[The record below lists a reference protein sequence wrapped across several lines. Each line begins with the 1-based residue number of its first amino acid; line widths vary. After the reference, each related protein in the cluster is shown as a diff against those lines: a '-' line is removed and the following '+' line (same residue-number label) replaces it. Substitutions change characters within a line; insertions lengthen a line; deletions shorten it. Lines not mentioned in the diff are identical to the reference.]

1 MKQID
6 SIPAKRFKHQ
16 TYLLQLDERGRIVLP
31 RTLRNQLGLRPRE
44 KLNAIVKQDALE
56 IIPIKAQ
63 VAKAQGIL
71 SALNPKR
78 YLSEELISERRK
90 EAELE

>member
-1 MKQID
+1 M
-6 SIPAKRFKHQ
+6 
-16 TYLLQLDERGRIVLP
+16 P